1 MRWDT
6 LVGIGTPSAV
16 IIGAKGVIN
25 ITHGIVT
32 IVRRVA
38 LIIGVVTPWA
48 TRHGANHVPI
58 TMLPIAMYAMRDTTI
73 GATMSALIVTM
84 VKA

>member
-1 MRWDT
+1 M
-6 LVGIGTPSAV
+6 
-16 IIGAKGVIN
+16 IGAKGVIN
-25 ITHGIVT
+25 ITHGTVNT
-32 IVRRVA
+32 VRRVA

-48 TRHGANHVPI
+48 TRHGANHARI
-58 TMLPIAMYAMRDTTI
+58 TMLPIAMCAMRDITI